1 MSAEPPPC
9 LCPGHVSACLWGRGP
24 TSPNHL
30 CQALCLLV
38 GVQTGP
44 RPRPTS
50 VIWLD
55 VANLWG
61 LLGCSHSQYTVPS
74 QEGTPAWGS
83 ACTHMHTYMPVCG
96 HHTHRPGFHLSPS
109 PPCHQH
115 HNCWVLVAVAAPT
128 GHSIAHWDA
137 PAPASPHLSP
147 CPTPTSSHVWGAGRA
162 RQLPVKGRQRR
173 LLRLGPP

>member
-1 MSAEPPPC
+1 MPSLLPVCVLGMSAPACGEGVPHPRTTSARPC
-9 LCPGHVSACLWGRGP
+9 ACWSGVS
-24 TSPNHL
+24 
-30 CQALCLLV
+30 
-38 GVQTGP
+38 P

-61 LLGCSHSQYTVPS
+61 LLGCSPSQYTVPS

-83 ACTHMHTYMPVCG
+83 ACTRMHTYMPVCG

-128 GHSIAHWDA
+128 GHLIAHRDA
-137 PAPASPHLSP
+137 PALASPHLSP
-147 CPTPTSSHVWGAGRA
+147 CPTPTSSHVWGAGRV